1 MYTISCTDKKYN
13 AIVHFHCAEIWI
25 LVKEKKRKRERERK
39 KMTSNQ
45 LLYNKQKEQTLD

>member
-25 LVKEKKRKRERERK
+25 LVKEKKRKREREK